1 MTINHTKDIFAASI
15 PMSIKRLIF
24 VEVARTVDDG
34 DVALGKTMEKV
45 GCKCKKKIVIR
56 AETSTKCN
64 RPQSA

>member
-45 GCKCKKKIVIR
+45 GCKCKKK
-56 AETSTKCN
+56 N
-64 RPQSA
+64 RDKS